1 MLPPLR
7 LVPALTF
14 SLAALASAC
23 TVVQRP
29 STPADF
35 HEHSSERGAHSS
47 QDPADRTDPADPA
60 HPERAERHGARPIAV
75 RPGVSEPPPPGGFG
89 PGHPN
94 DPGQPTLPETADPGF
109 DGKLRP
115 DQTRPPVRARE
126 EDPARPEHAGPT
138 DKGNP
143 PPARKF
149 ADGSACS
156 NGGECASGTCE
167 GMGCGPGQGRCM
179 PAQRACT
186 RDLRVYCGCD
196 GKEFRASG
204 GCPGQV
210 FLHPGACNTGRGI
223 DGPAGK

>member
-1 MLPPLR
+1 MHPSLR
-7 LVPALTF
+7 LLPALTF

-35 HEHSSERGAHSS
+35 HERSSERGANSS
-47 QDPADRTDPADPA
+47 QDPTDPAAPADPG
-60 HPERAERHGARPIAV
+60 RAERHGARPIAV
-75 RPGVSEPPPPGGFG
+75 RPGVSDSSPPGGFG
-89 PGHPN
+89 PAHPN
-94 DPGQPTLPETADPGF
+94 DPGQPTQPETAAPGS
-109 DGKLRP
+109 DAMPKPG
-115 DQTRPPVRARE
+115 QARPPVRGRE
-126 EDPARPEHAGPT
+126 GDPVRPEHAGPT

-143 PPARKF
+143 PPARQL

-186 RDLRVYCGCD
+186 RDLRLYCGCD

-204 GCPGQV
+204 SCPGQV
-210 FLHPGACNTGRGI
+210 FLHPGACDSGRKV
-223 DGPAGK
+223 DSPVSK

>member
-1 MLPPLR
+1 MLPSFR

-29 STPADF
+29 ATPADF
-35 HEHSSERGAHSS
+35 HEHSSGRGGNSS
-47 QDPADRTDPADPA
+47 QDPADPADPADPG
-60 HPERAERHGARPIAV
+60 RAERHGARPIAV
-75 RPGVSEPPPPGGFG
+75 RPGVSEQPPPGGFG
-89 PGHPN
+89 PAQPHN
-94 DPGQPTLPETADPGF
+94 PGQPTETTDPGS

-115 DQTRPPVRARE
+115 DQTRPPVRGRDG
-126 EDPARPEHAGPT
+126 DPARPEHAGPPGT
-138 DKGNP
+138 EVP
-143 PPARKF
+143 PPARNL

-210 FLHPGACNTGRGI
+210 FLHHGACNPSRGI